1 MVRAMKEIKGYTFP
15 EELYYHKEHAWV
27 KMESDGTARIGMND
41 FYQKSAGD
49 TTYIDLPFEGD
60 EVTQGETCGKIQ
72 SAKWVGKFVSP
83 ISGQIVKVN
92 NELEDDCTLINK
104 SPYEKGWIMVVK
116 PSKINE
122 ELPHLFHGGQ
132 VEPWVKKEIEDAE
145 KKKK

>member
-1 MVRAMKEIKGYTFP
+1 MVSIEGYNFP
-15 EELYYHKEHAWV
+15 DELYYHKEHAWV
-27 KMESDGTARIGMND
+27 KVESDGTVRVGMND

-60 EVTQGETCGKIQ
+60 EVSQGETCGKIQ

-83 ISGQIVKVN
+83 VSGEITKVN

-104 SPYEKGWIMVVK
+104 SPYEKGWIMVLK
-116 PSKINE
+116 PSDIDE
-122 ELPHLFHGGQ
+122 ELKHLFHERQ
-132 VEPWVKKEIEDAE
+132 VEQWVKQEIADAE